1 MKSAL
6 TDVHP
11 DGTVFGE
18 IADAEV
24 PLRYSTVETE
34 YAAIR
39 DRAAVIDLSPASLIE
54 VRGDAAV
61 DFIQRILARD
71 VEYLTAERC
80 MSSLVLAADGRIVDQ
95 VVVWGREDGMI
106 LESSCGTGTSLLAYL
121 EAQEHAGVEIVD
133 RSQELAIIAFEGPY
147 CWGVIGRLI
156 DGELAALPLE
166 SVADTT
172 WNGVD
177 VVFGRTGSTG
187 EYGYKIIVP
196 RAEAATLWGLA
207 AEHATPAGLEALE
220 LAMLEVRQPVL
231 RHEDGHRA
239 SVLELGANWLVDFT
253 KESFV
258 GKDALLREFEGT
270 PTVRT
275 VGFRCGSALPAAGT
289 SVSAA
294 GEQIGHVVYATHSIG
309 IGETLGLARVS
320 PEFAAA
326 GLRLTVGDA
335 EAVTLSSPYVTPK
348 SWSVPV
354 L

>member
-1 MKSAL
+1 MNSAL
-6 TDVHP
+6 IGVHP
-11 DGTVFGE
+11 EGTVFGRVN
-18 IADAEV
+18 DAEI
-24 PLRYSTVETE
+24 PMRYSTLETE
-34 YAAIR
+34 YEAIR
-39 DRAAVIDLSPASLIE
+39 QRAAVVDLSPVRLIE
-54 VRGDAAV
+54 VRGDAAT
-61 DFIQRILARD
+61 DFIQRVLARD

-106 LESSCGTGTSLLAYL
+106 LESSCGAGAGLLAHL
-121 EAQEHAGVEIVD
+121 QAQDPDGVEIID
-133 RSQELAIIAFEGPY
+133 RSPELAVIAFEGPY

-172 WNGVD
+172 WSGVD

-196 RAEAATLWGLA
+196 RAEAPKLWGLA
-207 AEHATPAGLEALE
+207 VEHATPVGLEALE

-239 SVLELGANWLVDFT
+239 SVCELGANWLVDFT
-253 KESFV
+253 KESFI
-258 GKDALLREFEGT
+258 GKDALVKEFEGT
-270 PTVRT
+270 LGART
-275 VGFRCGSALPAAGT
+275 IGFRCGTTLPAAGA
-289 SVSAA
+289 SVLAA
-294 GEQIGHVVYATHSIG
+294 GQQIGHVVYATHSIG
-309 IGETLGLARVS
+309 IGETLGLARVA

-326 GLRLTVGDA
+326 GLRLTVDDA

-348 SWSVPV
+348 SWGIPV

>member
-1 MKSAL
+1 MNSAL

-11 DGTVFGE
+11 DGTVFGKVD
-18 IADAEV
+18 DAEV
-24 PLRYSTVETE
+24 PLRYSTLETE
-34 YAAIR
+34 YEAVR
-39 DRAAVIDLSPASLIE
+39 ERAAVIDLSPVSLIE

-61 DFIQRILARD
+61 DFVQRILARD

-106 LESSCGTGTSLLAYL
+106 LESSCGAGSRLLAYL
-121 EAQEHAGVEIVD
+121 ESQDHDGVEIVD
-133 RSQELAIIAFEGPY
+133 RSDDLALVAFEGPY

-172 WNGVD
+172 WDGVD

-196 RAEAATLWGLA
+196 RADAAKLWSLA
-207 AEHATPAGLEALE
+207 VEHATPVGLEALE
-220 LAMLEVRQPVL
+220 LAMMEVRQPVL
-231 RHEDGHRA
+231 RHEDGHQA

-258 GKDALLREFEGT
+258 GRDALLREFEGT
-270 PTVRT
+270 PGVRT

-289 SVSAA
+289 RVLAA
-294 GEQIGHVVYATHSIG
+294 GEEIGQVVYATHSIG
-309 IGETLGLARVS
+309 IGETLGLARVA

-326 GLRLTVGDA
+326 GLHLTVGDA

-348 SWSVPV
+348 SWSIPV